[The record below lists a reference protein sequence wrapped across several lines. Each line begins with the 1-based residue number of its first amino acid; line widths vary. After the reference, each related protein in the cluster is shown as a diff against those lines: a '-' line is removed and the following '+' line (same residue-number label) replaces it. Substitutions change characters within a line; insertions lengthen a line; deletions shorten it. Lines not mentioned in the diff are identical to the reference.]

1 MRVHTIWVADH
12 VAFSTKAHTHDYYQL
27 VYCRKAGG
35 SFEIDGK
42 RYVSEA
48 GQIYLIQPMQP
59 HAMQRGDNMQIIEL
73 KFLVD
78 DENAAELLRRVPS
91 VFTLRDDVSLR
102 LSLKDIVKEGLSRR
116 MFSNDSTNAALELLL
131 IRILRE
137 FIDDPGEQLNT
148 LDFDLPDPE
157 DDLKGRNGDV
167 QFIRLIN
174 YIDQHLSEHIT
185 LELLSDFVHFNKSYL
200 TERFKDMWGIPPM
213 KYVNGIRIERAKELL
228 AKTDKSITVIAEET
242 GFSSIHYFSRYF
254 KEKEHMTPQAYRA
267 GFAGKLNPRENDPG
281 DEEDGEKQRYHL

>member
-12 VAFSTKAHTHDYYQL
+12 VAFSTKVHTHDYYQL

-42 RYVSEA
+42 RYASET

-59 HAMQRGDNMQIIEL
+59 HARQRGDNMQSIEL

-91 VFTLRDDVSLR
+91 VFTLKDDVSLR
-102 LSLKDIVKEGLSRR
+102 LSLKDIVKEGLSRQ

-137 FIDDPGEQLNT
+137 FIDDTGEQLNT

-157 DDLKGRNGDV
+157 NNLKGRNGDV

-185 LELLSDFVHFNKSYL
+185 LELLSDVVHFNKSYL

-254 KEKEHMTPQAYRA
+254 KEKERMTPQAYRA
-267 GFAGKLNPRENDPG
+267 GFAEKPNPREHDPG
-281 DEEDGEKQRYHL
+281 DEEDGEKQHDHL